1 MAREQKEIIVEELA
15 KMLSES
21 AAVIV
26 TDYRGLNVENITELR
41 SKLRE
46 AEIEYK
52 VVKNTLTRFAA
63 KKAEID
69 SLDELLTG
77 PTAIAFDKK
86 DPVAPAKILSEFAKE
101 HKELEIKGG
110 VLDGKVIDPS
120 EVDNLAKLPSRE
132 ELLATALMRMQGP
145 LYGLAHTLQGVLSG
159 LVYALDG
166 VRQQKEESEA
176 S

>member
-1 MAREQKEIIVEELA
+1 MARKEKEAIVEQLA
-15 KMLSES
+15 EKLSES

-26 TDYRGLNVENITELR
+26 TDYRGLDVDSITELR
-41 SKLRE
+41 AKLRE
-46 AEIEYK
+46 ADIKYK

-63 KKAEID
+63 EKAEIE
-69 SLDELLTG
+69 SMNELLTG
-77 PTAIAFDKK
+77 PTALAFDKN
-86 DPVAPAKILSEFAKE
+86 DPVAPAKILSEFAKQHE
-101 HKELEIKGG
+101 ALEIKGG
-110 VLDGKVIDPS
+110 VLDGDVIDAS
-120 EVDNLAKLPSRE
+120 EVGNLAKLPSRE

-166 VRQQKEESEA
+166 VRQQKEQSEA